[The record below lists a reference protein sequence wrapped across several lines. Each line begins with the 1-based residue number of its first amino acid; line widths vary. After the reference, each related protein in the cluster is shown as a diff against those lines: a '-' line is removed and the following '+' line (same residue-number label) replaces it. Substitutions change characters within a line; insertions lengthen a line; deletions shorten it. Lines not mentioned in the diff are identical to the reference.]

1 MEKLPRSFYARPA
14 TEVAP
19 DLLGKLLVHVTPE
32 GLTSGY
38 IVETE
43 AYMGPED
50 KAAHSYGG
58 RPTERTRAMFGPP
71 GHAYVYFIYGM
82 YHCFNVVVAEEG
94 QPQAVL
100 IRALEP
106 AEGIELMARRRG
118 LAPEALA
125 KLLANPAK
133 LRTLTDGPGKLCQ
146 ALGITR
152 AQYGLDLT
160 GDELFLT
167 PGRSVD
173 PKEILTTP
181 RINVDYAG
189 EWAKRPWRFVLA
201 PRS

>member
-1 MEKLPRSFYARPA
+1 VERLPRRFYARPA

-32 GLTSGY
+32 GTAGGY

-43 AYMGPED
+43 AYMGPQD

-58 RPTERTRAMFGPP
+58 RPTQRTRAMFGPP
-71 GHAYVYFIYGM
+71 GHAYVYLIYGM
-82 YHCFNVVVAEEG
+82 YYCFNVVVAREG
-94 QPQAVL
+94 EPQAVL

-106 AEGIELMARRRG
+106 AAGVELMARRRG
-118 LAPEALA
+118 KSPAAA
-125 KLLANPAK
+125 QKLLADPRK

-146 ALGITR
+146 ALGITQ

-173 PKEILTTP
+173 PADIRTTP
-181 RINVDYAG
+181 RINVAYAG
-189 EWAKRPWRFVLA
+189 EWAQRPWRFLLPA
-201 PRS
+201 GR